1 MALAGS
7 PGPHRGWYH
16 GWNIVAV
23 SVLVQV
29 VGMGL
34 TVNAFSL
41 FLQDW
46 SEDLHTPI
54 STLQLALL
62 GLAVTSA
69 IGSPIFGTLA
79 DKFSARWMFFW
90 GVVGIVVFHLA
101 MGMVT
106 APWQLIA
113 IYSVLIPLSLGG
125 GGMIVANAV
134 VSRWFVR
141 RAGLALG
148 LTAFGMGMAG
158 IVLPPI
164 IAGLPNVGWR
174 TIWQAGGVI
183 TAVLVIPLVLLVIRD
198 RPTERDGLDYVNVAT
213 AAHAPAGAAAGS
225 SPALSWLGVL
235 KRRNF
240 WLLLAVYLPILATY
254 GGVAQN
260 MAPIAASQGFGKQ
273 AASYMLAAL
282 GAAHVV
288 GNLSF
293 GMLSDRFGNRWPLFG
308 LALAAAAGA
317 LAAGLGHSFMM
328 LGAGAAFVGLGAGIY
343 TLLAAAIA
351 AEFGAADFGRA
362 YGLALFFMPVTSLG
376 PILTAK
382 VQEMTGSYAP
392 PLIGFAIASVVGGVL
407 ALFMRERRLG
417 KPTEQELGAAMV
429 ESASAPG
436 T

>member
-1 MALAGS
+1 MALTDS
-7 PGPHRGWYH
+7 PGPRRGWYH

-41 FLQDW
+41 FLKDW
-46 SEDLHTPI
+46 SADLHTPI
-54 STLQLALL
+54 STLQLSLL
-62 GLAVTSA
+62 GLAVTAA
-69 IGSPIFGTLA
+69 IVSPIFGALA
-79 DKFSARWMFFW
+79 DKFPARWLFFW
-90 GVVGIVVFHLA
+90 GVIGIVGFHLA
-101 MGMVT
+101 MGAVT
-106 APWQLIA
+106 AAWQLIA
-113 IYSVLIPLSLGG
+113 IYTVLIPVSLGAA
-125 GGMIVANAV
+125 GMVVANAV

-148 LTAFGMGMAG
+148 LTAFGLGMAG

-164 IAGLPNVGWR
+164 IAALPGVSWR
-174 TIWQAGGVI
+174 AIWQGAGVI
-183 TAVLVIPLVLLVIRD
+183 TGVVVIPLVLLVVRD
-198 RPTERDGLDYVNVAT
+198 RPTERDGLDYVNVT
-213 AAHAPAGAAAGS
+213 PAAHAPSNGPTGSTAA
-225 SPALSWLGVL
+225 LTWLGVL

-240 WLLLAVYLPILATY
+240 LLLLAVYLPILATY

-260 MAPIAASQGFGKQ
+260 LAPIAASQGFGKQ
-273 AASYMLAAL
+273 AASYMLAIL

-288 GNLSF
+288 GSLSF

-308 LALAAAAGA
+308 LALVAAAGA
-317 LAAGLGHSFMM
+317 LAAGLGHSFVV

-362 YGLALFFMPVTSLG
+362 YGLALFFIPLTALG

-382 VQEMTGSYAP
+382 VQEMTGSYAS
-392 PLIGFAIASVVGGVL
+392 PLIGCAVASLVGGVL
-407 ALFMRERRLG
+407 ALFMRERRMG
-417 KPTEQELGAAMV
+417 KPSEQELGAAMV